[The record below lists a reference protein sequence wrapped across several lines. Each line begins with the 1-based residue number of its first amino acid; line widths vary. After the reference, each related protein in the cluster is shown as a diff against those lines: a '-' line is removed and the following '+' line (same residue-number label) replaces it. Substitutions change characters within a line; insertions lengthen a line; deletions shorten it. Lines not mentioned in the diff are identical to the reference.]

1 MNPLENTRMYNKH
14 TRQDCRLDIASSSF
28 MQSRDNSYQLKVVNH
43 LEQSLPRY
51 IGFCPCPFFSQAS
64 MTFTHGQHPP
74 ILPPPPNNYYPH
86 TSISLAAWP
95 QRLLR
100 GSTVCSYIYST
111 HTKPSSVRTEVLR
124 QLVIQKI
131 CTKHE

>member
-14 TRQDCRLDIASSSF
+14 TRQDCRLDSLKLFHAEQGQLLPTESRQSSRTIPSQVYRLLPLSFFQPSLHDFHPASPDS
-28 MQSRDNSYQLKVVNH
+28 
-43 LEQSLPRY
+43 
-51 IGFCPCPFFSQAS
+51 
-64 MTFTHGQHPP
+64 
-74 ILPPPPNNYYPH
+74 PPPPNNYYPH